1 MNKKLAY
8 FCIALALSFM
18 LTSVSYAATKGT
30 EVSTSTKVKKAG
42 RALFNYPANVATES
56 ANVVA
61 DTGKK
66 GTAVVANATKRAGQV
81 VTGDVAKTKELVTE
95 PLTGT
100 AETGKSAV
108 EETVKIPAKAAEGVT
123 E

>member
-1 MNKKLAY
+1 MRKMAY

-18 LTSVSYAATKGT
+18 LTSVSHAAKGT
-30 EVSTSTKVKKAG
+30 EVSTSAKVKKAG
-42 RALFNYPANVATES
+42 KALFNYPANVVKES
-56 ANVVA
+56 VDVVA

-66 GTAVVANATKRAGQV
+66 GTAVVTKATKRTGEV

-95 PLTGT
+95 PLVGT

-108 EETVKIPAKAAEGVT
+108 EETAKIPAKAAEGVT